1 MTNKGG
7 TAEAQLLSL
16 FTKGQG
22 CFFIIYKE
30 VDKMDYKFSD
40 RISSLKPSAIREI
53 LKATASGDVVPF
65 AAGNPAPDAFP
76 VDAVRKI
83 TADILENEPI
93 TALQYGISEG
103 YTPLRNTIKKYMRD
117 KHNAGTEEDDI
128 IITSGAQQVID
139 LVTKVLVNE
148 DDVIISESPSFIG
161 ALNTYRSYKGRLVG
175 VDTESDG
182 MNMEMLEEVL
192 KTEKKAKF
200 IYTIPNFQNPSGITM
215 SWDKRKK
222 MYELAKQYGVII
234 LEDNPYGDLRYSGEE
249 IPCIKSLDTEGIVI
263 YSGSFSKILSPG
275 LRVAFTIAN
284 KALIAKMTVG
294 KQASDVHTPVLN
306 QMIVN
311 EWMNNY
317 DMQGHINKI
326 RENYKARL
334 DLMCSLIDSEMGDFF
349 KYIKP
354 EGGLFIWCQLP
365 ETVDMMTFAK
375 AAADNK
381 VAVVPGTAFMMYPED
396 KTQCIRLNFSTPTT
410 EGIIKGMEILGE
422 VKKMFI

>member
-1 MTNKGG
+1 MNYT
-7 TAEAQLLSL
+7 
-16 FTKGQG
+16 
-22 CFFIIYKE
+22 
-30 VDKMDYKFSD
+30 FSD

-53 LKATASGDVVPF
+53 LKATANSDVVPF
-65 AAGNPAPDAFP
+65 AAGNPAPEAFP
-76 VDAVRKI
+76 VEDVRKI
-83 TADILENEPI
+83 TADILEKEPI

-103 YTPLRNTIKKYMRD
+103 YTPLRTTVKKYMSE
-117 KHNAGTEEDDI
+117 KYNIGTDDDDI

-139 LVTKVLVNE
+139 LASKVLLNE
-148 DDVIISESPSFIG
+148 DDVVISESPSFIG

-175 VDTESDG
+175 VDVESDG

-215 SWDKRKK
+215 SEKKRQRL
-222 MYELAKQYGVII
+222 YELAKQYNVII
-234 LEDNPYGDLRYSGEE
+234 LEDNPYGDLRYTGED
-249 IPCIKSLDTEGIVI
+249 IPSIKSLDTEGIVI

-284 KALIAKMTVG
+284 KELIAKMTVG

-326 RENYKARL
+326 RDNYSKRL
-334 DLMCSLIDSEMGDFF
+334 ELMCSLIDSELGDFVT
-349 KYIKP
+349 YIKP
-354 EGGLFIWCQLP
+354 EGGLFVWCTLP
-365 ETVDMMTFAK
+365 DGVDMMTFAT
-375 AAADNK
+375 AAANSK

-396 KTQCIRLNFSTPTT
+396 KTQCIRLNFSTPT
-410 EGIIKGMEILGE
+410 EDGIEKGMKILGE
-422 VKKMFI
+422 VKKKFI

>member
-1 MTNKGG
+1 
-7 TAEAQLLSL
+7 
-16 FTKGQG
+16 
-22 CFFIIYKE
+22 
-30 VDKMDYKFSD
+30 MDYRFSD

-53 LKATASGDVVPF
+53 LKATSSGDVIPF

-76 VDAVRKI
+76 VDDVRRI
-83 TADILENEPI
+83 TAEILENDPI

-103 YTPLRNTIKKYMRD
+103 YTPLRATVKAYMKDKY
-117 KHNAGTEEDDI
+117 NVGTDDDDI
-128 IITSGAQQVID
+128 IITSGAQQVLD
-139 LVTKVLVNE
+139 LATKVLVNE

-175 VDTESDG
+175 VDVEADG
-182 MNMEMLEEVL
+182 MNMDMLEDVL
-192 KTEKKAKF
+192 KTEKRAKF
-200 IYTIPNFQNPSGITM
+200 IYTIPNFQNPSGVTM
-215 SWDKRKK
+215 SWEKRQRL
-222 MYELAKQYGVII
+222 YELAKQYGVII

-249 IPCIKSLDTEGIVI
+249 IPCIKSIDTEGIVI

-311 EWMNNY
+311 EWMNNC

-334 DLMCSLIDSEMGDFF
+334 DLMCSLIDSEMDGFF
-349 KYIKP
+349 TYNKP

-365 ETVDMMTFAK
+365 ENVDMLNFASV
-375 AAADNK
+375 AAQNK

-396 KTQCIRLNFSTPTT
+396 KTQCVRLNFSTPTT
-410 EGIIKGMEILGE
+410 DGIVKGMKILGE
-422 VKKMFI
+422 VKKKF

>member
-1 MTNKGG
+1 MNY
-7 TAEAQLLSL
+7 S
-16 FTKGQG
+16 
-22 CFFIIYKE
+22 
-30 VDKMDYKFSD
+30 FSD

-53 LKATASGDVVPF
+53 LKATSKGDVIPF

-83 TADILENEPI
+83 TADILADDPV

-103 YTPLRNTIKKYMRD
+103 YAPLRETVKKYMSE
-117 KHNAGTEEDDI
+117 KYNVGTDEDDI

-139 LVTKVLVNE
+139 LATKVLVNE

-175 VDTESDG
+175 VDVESDG
-182 MNMEMLEEVL
+182 MNMDMLENVL

-215 SWDKRKK
+215 SWEKRQKL
-222 MYELAKQYGVII
+222 YELAKKYGVLI

-249 IPCIKSLDTEGIVI
+249 IPCIKAIDTEGIVI

-284 KALIAKMTVG
+284 KELIAKMTVG

-349 KYIKP
+349 SYIQP

-365 ETVDMMTFAK
+365 ENVDMMNFAK
-375 AAADNK
+375 VAADNK

-396 KTQCIRLNFSTPTT
+396 KTQYIRLNFSTPATDA
-410 EGIIKGMEILGE
+410 IVRGMEILSSIRNQ
-422 VKKMFI
+422 F

>member
-234 LEDNPYGDLRYSGEE
+234 LEDNPYGDLRYSGEA